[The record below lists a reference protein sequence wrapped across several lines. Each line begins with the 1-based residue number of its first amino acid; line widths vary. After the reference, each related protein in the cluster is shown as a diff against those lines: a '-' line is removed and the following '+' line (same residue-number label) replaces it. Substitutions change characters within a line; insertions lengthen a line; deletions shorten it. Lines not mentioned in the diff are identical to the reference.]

1 APRRHR
7 KLMASLV
14 RAVSGMKPT
23 SGIALRWEWR
33 SFGQHF
39 GGAEERIAKFA
50 PSEPKETDEIYF
62 LSGGGENVKVRD
74 DLMDVKVL
82 RKVNEDGL
90 EQWAPVMKA
99 QFPLSASNVATVL
112 DAMSVPNPGSF
123 REGCTL
129 ETILQAFGR
138 PDSGV

>member
-1 APRRHR
+1 
-7 KLMASLV
+7 MATLV
-14 RAVSGMKPT
+14 GAVSATKPT

-99 QFPLSASNVATVL
+99 GFPLSANDVTTVL
-112 DAMSVPNPGSF
+112 GALDV
-123 REGCTL
+123 
-129 ETILQAFGR
+129 TI
-138 PDSGV
+138 PDP